1 MKLRFAKHSDLSECV
16 DIGEK
21 FWEHS
26 PYADAFPYNA
36 GAVLG
41 LLTALIQGQFMLV
54 AEHEEQIVA
63 VAAVLVAS
71 SPFDPELRV
80 ATELFW
86 YVDPET
92 RGLGVGQLLMDG
104 LEDLARTKGAKI
116 CSMGSMS
123 TSDPKAAERLFK
135 KSGYKLTEK
144 TFTKVL

>member
-1 MKLRFAKHSDLSECV
+1 MKLRLARHSDLSECV
-16 DIGEK
+16 DIGER
-21 FWEHS
+21 FWKHS
-26 PYADAFPYNA
+26 PYADAFEYNG

-41 LLTALIQGQFMLV
+41 LLTALIQGQLMLV

-63 VAAVLVAS
+63 VAAILVAS
-71 SPFDPELRV
+71 SPFDPELRI

-86 YVDPET
+86 YVDPEV

-104 LEDLARTKGAKI
+104 LEDIARTKGAKI
-116 CSMGSMS
+116 CSMGNMS

>member
-1 MKLRFAKHSDLSECV
+1 MKLRFAKYKDLSKCV
-16 DIGEK
+16 VIGEK

-26 PYADAFPYNA
+26 PYGDTFPYNA
-36 GAVLG
+36 GGVLG
-41 LLTALIQGQFMLV
+41 LLTALVQARVMLIV
-54 AEHEEQIVA
+54 EHEEQIVA
-63 VAAVLVAS
+63 VAAILVAS
-71 SPFDPELRV
+71 SPFDPELRI

-86 YVDPET
+86 YVDPEI

-116 CSMGSMS
+116 CSMGNMS